1 MSKESMMRFADQM
14 LSESAFLRDNCR
26 DLEEYRD
33 PEEPLPISLL
43 GHFGGEIAKQY
54 DTIGHEEWRRLS
66 DLIEQGLT
74 SGDSDVGTAVATGLI
89 EGLIHRAEAIEGAW
103 PKIELGLGPLA
114 RSYADAYRN
123 ADFAMKAQEA

>member
-1 MSKESMMRFADQM
+1 MSKESMMQFADHM
-14 LSESAFLRDNCR
+14 LIESAFLRDNCR

-54 DTIGHEEWRRLS
+54 DAIGPEEWRRLS
-66 DLIEQGLT
+66 ALIEQGLA
-74 SGDSDVGTAVATGLI
+74 SEDSDIGTAVATGLI
-89 EGLIHRAEAIEGAW
+89 EGLIHRAEVVEGLWSRIEAA
-103 PKIELGLGPLA
+103 LGPQA

-123 ADFAMKAQEA
+123 ADFTVKT